1 MKVVNYLMQT
11 ESKHHIPNILSVYI
25 PNILSGNESHM
36 KTLHSKH
43 SDRCRFDTLLGTKT
57 ESMFYSKYSDSCRLI
72 LF

>member
-36 KTLHSKH
+36 KTYCYILNILT
-43 SDRCRFDTLLGTKT
+43 DVD
-57 ESMFYSKYSDSCRLI
+57 LI